1 MCDYVPIF
9 KIRTMRRIIFYY
21 FAFKKIK
28 VMDMYGQQN
37 KSIPQKITIFIL
49 EMVLLWVAYQIMFG
63 MWNSLVSG
71 WIGTDVENQSFTRKV
86 IVFIFS
92 LIVFFRINAMM
103 FFWLKRKIPWEE
115 SFSIPF
121 AFALYFIGF
130 AIFVLTCSKVFD
142 WFDYLGI
149 FIFLLGSFLN
159 TFSEIQRNVWK
170 KKPEHKGQLYT
181 KGLFGLSM
189 HINFFGD
196 VLWVTAYAML
206 TRNWYAGIIPLW
218 LFCFFAFYNIPKLDH
233 YLSGKYGQQFE
244 AYKSSTKKFI
254 PFIY

>member
-1 MCDYVPIF
+1 
-9 KIRTMRRIIFYY
+9 
-21 FAFKKIK
+21 
-28 VMDMYGQQN
+28 MDMYGQQN